1 MKFKARV
8 VNVKNIEK
16 GDSISYGR
24 SFTAEKSTRLATI
37 SVGYADGYSR
47 IMSGRAV
54 VSVNGKKV
62 PQVGRICMD
71 QCMIDVSGVNNI
83 DIGDEVTLFGDG
95 AVSAESVAANL
106 GTINYEV
113 VCMVGRRVPR
123 IYIKDRKIEKSMN
136 YLLENDGQ

>member
-1 MKFKARV
+1 M
-8 VNVKNIEK
+8 
-16 GDSISYGR
+16 
-24 SFTAEKSTRLATI
+24 
-37 SVGYADGYSR
+37 GYADGYSR
-47 IMSGRAV
+47 IMSGRAE
-54 VSVNGKKV
+54 VSLSGKKV

-83 DIGDEVTLFGDG
+83 DIGDEVTLFGDE

-123 IYIKDRKIEKSMN
+123 IYIKNQKIEKSLN
-136 YLLENDGQ
+136 YLLKSDGQ